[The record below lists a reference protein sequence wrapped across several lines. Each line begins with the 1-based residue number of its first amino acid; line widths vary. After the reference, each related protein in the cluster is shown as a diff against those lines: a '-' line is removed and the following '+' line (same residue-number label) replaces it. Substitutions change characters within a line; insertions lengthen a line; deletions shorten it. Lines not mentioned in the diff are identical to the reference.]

1 MPQEL
6 LARMMPDFLP
16 PAVEGLAADWPAGW
30 GLWIPALLGAALALG
45 ALALIRLAAVIGRR
59 SRRPANRVDAEAL
72 DAGLRSFAREVE
84 VRLDLKIDR
93 LERLVAEA
101 RSVLPRPGIDEVE
114 STPSTEANGPMCTVS
129 AGDRERV
136 LKLAELGKMPEAIA
150 GSVGLLRG
158 EVDLIL
164 RLHRS
169 AGRIQSS

>member
-1 MPQEL
+1 MI
-6 LARMMPDFLP
+6 PDFLP
-16 PAVEGLAADWPAGW
+16 LAVEGLVTDWPAG
-30 GLWIPALLGAALALG
+30 GRLWIPAILGAALALG
-45 ALALIRLAAVIGRR
+45 TLALIRLAGRLRRR
-59 SRRPANRVDAEAL
+59 SGGAANRVDAEAL
-72 DAGLRSFAREVE
+72 DEGLRAFAREVE

-93 LERLVAEA
+93 LERLLAEA
-101 RSVLPRPGIDEVE
+101 RSVLPRPGIDEVD
-114 STPSTEANGPMCTVS
+114 STSSAEADGPMSTVS

-169 AGRIQSS
+169 AGRIQNP